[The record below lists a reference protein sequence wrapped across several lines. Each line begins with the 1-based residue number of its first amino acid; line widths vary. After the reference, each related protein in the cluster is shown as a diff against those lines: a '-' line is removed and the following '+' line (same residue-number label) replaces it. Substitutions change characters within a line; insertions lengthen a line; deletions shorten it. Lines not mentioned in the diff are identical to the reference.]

1 MRIVCTGGR
10 GESGRAVVS
19 ELSGAGHEVIGLTR
33 SESGA
38 AKLEAAGAKPHRGD
52 IDDLESL
59 ASGAAASDGVI
70 HLAFKHNF
78 ADFEKALEADLR
90 AVEAM
95 GAVLEGSGKPLITTS
110 HMNGEASDTATLAL
124 AKRGVRAS
132 VASLAPSVHGEGDKA
147 FVSRLIEIARDTGLS
162 AYVGDGMNR
171 WPAVHRLDAARL
183 YRLAVEKAPGGSRLS
198 GVADEGV
205 AFRDI
210 ADVIARHLNVPLK
223 SITAEEAAVHFGF
236 LARVASR
243 DFPRSSAETRA
254 LLDWRPVQPSL
265 IEDLEQGH
273 YFIIT

>member
-1 MRIVCTGGR
+1 MRIFVTGATGYI
-10 GESGRAVVS
+10 GSAVVS
-19 ELSGAGHEVIGLTR
+19 ELIGAGHEVIGLTR

-147 FVSRLIEIARDTGLS
+147 FVPRLIKIARDTGLS

-183 YRLAVEKAPGGSRLS
+183 YRLAVEKAPAGSRLS

-223 SITAEEAAVHFGF
+223 SITAEEAAAHFGF

-243 DFPRSSAETRA
+243 DFPRSSAETQA
-254 LLDWRPVQPSL
+254 LLDWRPAQPSL

>member
-1 MRIVCTGGR
+1 MRIFVTGATGYI
-10 GESGRAVVS
+10 GSAVIV
-19 ELSGAGHEVIGLTR
+19 ELIDAGHEVIGLTR
-33 SESGA
+33 SDSGVE
-38 AKLEAAGAKPHRGD
+38 KLEAAGAVVHRGD

-59 ASGAAASDGVI
+59 KSGATASDGVI

-78 ADFEKALEADLR
+78 ADFEKALEADLH

-95 GAVLEGSGKPLITTS
+95 GAVLEGTGKPLITTS
-110 HMNGEASDTATLAL
+110 HMNGEASDNTTLGL
-124 AKRGVRAS
+124 ADRGVRAS
-132 VASLAPSVHGEGDKA
+132 VASLAPSVHGVGDKA
-147 FVSRLIEIARDTGLS
+147 FVPRLIQIAREKGVS
-162 AYVGDGMNR
+162 AYVGEGTNR

-183 YRLAVEKAPGGSRLS
+183 FRLAIEKAPAGSRLS

-205 AFRDI
+205 PFIEI
-210 ADVIARHLNVPLK
+210 AQVISRKLNVPLK
-223 SITAEEAAVHFGF
+223 SITAEEAAGHFGF

-273 YFIIT
+273 YFKS